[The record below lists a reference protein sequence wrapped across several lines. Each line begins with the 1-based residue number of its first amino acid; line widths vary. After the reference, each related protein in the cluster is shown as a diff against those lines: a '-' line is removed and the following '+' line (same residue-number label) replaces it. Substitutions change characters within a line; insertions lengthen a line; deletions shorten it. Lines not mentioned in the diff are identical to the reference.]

1 MTNRRFV
8 RLIVIE
14 KAAINQV
21 CQDITKSKFMEAFGM
36 GKDLSKMTLE
46 ELSLVPDSILL
57 AH

>member
-21 CQDITKSKFMEAFGM
+21 CQDITKSEFVGAMDM
-36 GKDLSKMTLE
+36 DWKDREKSQDQ
-46 ELSLVPDSILL
+46 DS
-57 AH
+57 